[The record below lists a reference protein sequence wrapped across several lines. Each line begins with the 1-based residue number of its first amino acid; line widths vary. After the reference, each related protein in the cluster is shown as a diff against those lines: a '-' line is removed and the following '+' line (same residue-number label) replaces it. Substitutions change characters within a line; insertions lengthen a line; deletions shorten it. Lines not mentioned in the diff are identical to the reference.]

1 MMKIAL
7 LQTKQNKLYDFEH
20 RENIWTE
27 AEILDCQKEMTEKNL
42 LLAKRAASLGA
53 DVIVTAEAI
62 NFAGQ
67 PKQYQGDY
75 KKLIKKTQDNI
86 LEKFLQ
92 TAKDS
97 KAYLIAGMFYAD
109 GENELSNCAFLLD
122 PDGEVKACYKKI
134 HLAGDEKTYL
144 KAGEDFTVTDTGY
157 GKFGF
162 AICWDMQFPE
172 TARILAHK
180 GADIIFCPTWGWE
193 WIYGPARAYE
203 NGIYTAAAMGVPYW
217 MDIQDLRS
225 PSQIISPDGRILSS
239 GNCTGDDVVIGEV
252 DLKAAKRCRESRLL
266 ERKPELYQELLQV

>member
-109 GENELSNCAFLLD
+109 GENELSNLSL
-122 PDGEVKACYKKI
+122 I
-134 HLAGDEKTYL
+134 H
-144 KAGEDFTVTDTGY
+144 
-157 GKFGF
+157 
-162 AICWDMQFPE
+162 I
-172 TARILAHK
+172 
-180 GADIIFCPTWGWE
+180 
-193 WIYGPARAYE
+193 
-203 NGIYTAAAMGVPYW
+203 
-217 MDIQDLRS
+217 
-225 PSQIISPDGRILSS
+225 
-239 GNCTGDDVVIGEV
+239 
-252 DLKAAKRCRESRLL
+252 
-266 ERKPELYQELLQV
+266 